1 MKKDYISMYGS
12 KDTQTAIKARQ
23 QGGAVPAQQ
32 AAPAPAQEA
41 APQGGGEQA
50 DPQALLESFIQAMQA
65 GDQQAAAQIAMQ
77 FTSVVAQSMM
87 QEQQQMGQ
95 MAAAL
100 RGGSVPSFDKNG
112 NRIK

>member
-1 MKKDYISMYGS
+1 MKKDYSSMYGS
-12 KDTQTAIKARQ
+12 KDTQIAINARQ
-23 QGGAVPAQQ
+23 QGGAVPTPQ
-32 AAPAPAQEA
+32 AAPAQGA